1 MKWLNDRHVRTKLMI
16 SFVIVAAV
24 AGVIGWVGYSGLRDL
39 EARSQTIYADRLVP
53 IRDLGYANAAFLLAR
68 TEVWQMLGTN
78 DKAKRREH
86 VAAIEAE
93 SKRIE
98 GYIEAYGK
106 TVLVPEEQEILPL
119 FIASYAQYVKQR
131 AKIIDFAL
139 NGQDA
144 KAWDVVYGAALPTQ
158 AEARKL
164 MRKLIDIN
172 ARVGEEE
179 QKAATASAAAATKRI
194 IAIIF
199 GGIAIALFLGY
210 ILSRVIGTPLVA
222 MQHAAEKLAA
232 GDVDVHIDLDTNDE
246 LGALARAF
254 RSMAAVIRDRADL
267 AQQIAA
273 GNVDIEV
280 KASSDKDLLGKSFIQ
295 VVDTLRRLIAEADAL
310 AKAAVAGQLAT
321 RGNAEQFQGGYK
333 QIVAGVNQT
342 LDAVIGP
349 LNVSAEYMDR
359 ISKGDLPPKITDSYN
374 GDFNEIKNNLNNC
387 IGNIKALVD
396 DAGMLVGAAV
406 EGRLAT
412 RADATRHQGDYR
424 RIVEGVNQTLDA
436 VIGPLN
442 MSAEYMDRISKG
454 DLPPKITDN
463 YNGDFNEIKIN
474 LNKCIDNIKALV
486 SDAGMLV
493 NAAVDGRL
501 ATRADASRHQGDYR
515 RIVEGV
521 NQTLDAVIGPLNVAA
536 EYVDR
541 ISKGDLPPK
550 ITDNYNGDFNEIKI
564 NLNNCIDNIKAMVAD
579 AGMLVKAAED
589 GKFATRA
596 DAGKH
601 RGDFRKVVEGVNAT
615 LDVVVDKVNWYQA
628 IIDAVP
634 SPIHVID
641 KDMKWVFLNRAFEVL
656 MVKNNIIRSRE
667 EAPGMPCSSARA
679 NICKTDNCGLVQL
692 SKGVGET
699 YFDWNGQKCKQES
712 SRITNAKG
720 EHIGFVEVVQDLT
733 GIVKAKDYTSHEV
746 ARVAANL
753 VQISKGDMAVNLRLA
768 ESDEF
773 TAEAKAQFAK
783 INDSLTVMVDAI
795 RAVTDDSTKLV
806 TAAVEGQ
813 LSVRADASRHQGDF
827 RKIVEGVNQTL
838 DAIIAPMQE
847 SSAVLSRIAQS
858 DLTARVQ
865 GNYRGDHAR
874 LKDDI
879 GRMAQDL
886 HDSIR
891 SFSQNTQ
898 TVASSAEQL
907 TAVSHQMAGNAEE
920 TATQANVVASASDEV
935 SRNVTAVAAGAEQ
948 MQASIREIAKNANE
962 AARVARNAVSAA
974 HTTNETVNKLGDSS
988 QEIGKVIKVITS
1000 IAQQTNLLALN
1011 ATIEAAR
1018 AGEAG
1023 KGFAVVANE
1032 VKELAKQ
1039 TAKATEE
1046 IGGKIEAIQADTKEA
1061 VKAIGDIGAIINQI
1075 NDISNSIA
1083 SAVEEQT
1090 VTTNE
1095 IGRSVHEAAKGT
1107 NAIASNISGVAEAAK
1122 STTKGATETQ
1132 RAAAE
1137 LSRMAAQL
1145 QGVVSKY
1152 RF

>member
-1 MKWLNDRHVRTKLMI
+1 MKWLNDKHVRTKLMV
-16 SFVIVAAV
+16 SFVLVAAI
-24 AGVIGWVGYSGLRDL
+24 AGIIGWVGYSSVKEL
-39 EARSQTIYADRLVP
+39 EARSETIYADRLVP
-53 IRDLGYANAAFLLAR
+53 IRDLGYANAAFLLTR
-68 TEVWQMLGTN
+68 TEVWQMMGTN

-86 VAAIEAE
+86 IAVIEAE
-93 SKRIE
+93 TKKMD
-98 GYIEAYGK
+98 GYLEAYAK
-106 TVLVPEEQEILPL
+106 TVLVKEEQETLPL
-119 FIASYAQYVKQR
+119 FLSSYSEYLKHR
-131 AKIIDFAL
+131 GRIFELAL

-144 KAWDVVYGAALPTQ
+144 KAWDVIYNAALPVQVET
-158 AEARKL
+158 RRL
-164 MRKLIDIN
+164 LRKLIDIN

-179 QKAATASAAAATKRI
+179 QQAATAAAASAVKKI
-194 IAIIF
+194 IGINVI
-199 GGIAIALFLGY
+199 GIALALFLGW
-210 ILSRVIGTPLVA
+210 ILSRVIGQPLVK
-222 MQHAAEKLAA
+222 MQHAAEQLAA
-232 GDVDVHIDLDTNDE
+232 GDVDVQIDLDTNDE
-246 LGALARAF
+246 MGALARAF
-254 RSMAAVIRDRADL
+254 RTMAGVIRERAEL

-273 GNVDIEV
+273 GDVTVEV
-280 KASSDKDLLGKSFIQ
+280 AAKSDKDLLGKSFIQ
-295 VVDTLRRLIAEADAL
+295 VVDTLRRLIAEADSL
-310 AKAAVAGQLAT
+310 SKAAIAGKLAT

-359 ISKGDLPPKITDSYN
+359 ISKGDIPPKITDSYN

-387 IGNIKALVD
+387 I
-396 DAGMLVGAAV
+396 
-406 EGRLAT
+406 
-412 RADATRHQGDYR
+412 
-424 RIVEGVNQTLDA
+424 
-436 VIGPLN
+436 
-442 MSAEYMDRISKG
+442 
-454 DLPPKITDN
+454 
-463 YNGDFNEIKIN
+463 
-474 LNKCIDNIKALV
+474 DNIKALV
-486 SDAGMLV
+486 IDAGMLV
-493 NAAVDGRL
+493 EAAVDGRL
-501 ATRADASRHQGDYR
+501 ATRADASKHQGDYR

-521 NQTLDAVIGPLNVAA
+521 NKTLDAVIGPLNVAA

-541 ISKGDLPPK
+541 ISKGDIPPK

-564 NLNNCIDNIKAMVAD
+564 NLNNCIDNIKAMVVD
-579 AGMLVKAAED
+579 AGMLVKAAEE
-589 GKFATRA
+589 GKFETRA
-596 DAGKH
+596 DASKH
-601 RGDFRKVVEGVNAT
+601 RGDFRKVVDGVNAT

-641 KDMKWVFLNRAFEVL
+641 KDMKWVFLNKAFEGL
-656 MVKNNIIRSRE
+656 MVKNNIIRSRAD
-667 EAPGMPCSSARA
+667 APGMPCSSARA

-699 YFDWNGQKCKQES
+699 YFDWNGQKCKQQS
-712 SRITNAKG
+712 SRIMNTRG

-733 GIVKAKDYTSHEV
+733 EIVKVKDYTNNEV
-746 ARVAANL
+746 VRVATNL
-753 VQISKGDMAVNLRLA
+753 AQIAKGDMQVNLKLA
-768 ESDEF
+768 ESDEY
-773 TAEAKAQFAK
+773 TAEARAQFAR

-795 RAVTDDSTKLV
+795 RAVTDDSAKLV

-813 LSVRADASRHQGDF
+813 LSVRADASRHHGDF

-838 DAIIAPMQE
+838 DAVIAPLQE
-847 SSAVLSRIAQS
+847 SSSVLAKIAQS

-874 LKDDI
+874 LKEDI

-1046 IGGKIEAIQADTKEA
+1046 IGGKIEAIQTDTKEA

-1095 IGRSVHEAAKGT
+1095 IGRSVNEAAKGT

-1145 QGVVSKY
+1145 QSVVSKY

>member
-1 MKWLNDRHVRTKLMI
+1 MKWLNDKHVRTKLMV
-16 SFVIVAAV
+16 SFVLVAAF
-24 AGVIGWVGYSGLRDL
+24 AGLIGWVGYSSLKEL

-53 IRDLGYANAAFLLAR
+53 IRDLGYANAAFLLTR
-68 TEVWQMLGTN
+68 TEVWQMMGTN

-86 VAAIEAE
+86 IAVIEAE
-93 SKRIE
+93 TKKMD
-98 GYIEAYGK
+98 GYLEAYAK
-106 TVLVPEEQEILPL
+106 TALVKEEQETLPL
-119 FIASYAQYVKQR
+119 FLSSYSEYLKHR
-131 AKIIDFAL
+131 GRIIELAL
-139 NGQDA
+139 SGQDA
-144 KAWDVVYGAALPTQ
+144 KAWDVIYGAALPAQ
-158 AEARKL
+158 AETRRL
-164 MRKLIDIN
+164 LRKLIDIN
-172 ARVGEEE
+172 VRVGEEE
-179 QKAATASAAAATKRI
+179 QNAATLGAASATRQLI
-194 IAIIF
+194 GINVI
-199 GGIAIALFLGY
+199 GIAIALFLGWL
-210 ILSRVIGTPLVA
+210 LSRVIGNPLRD
-222 MQHAAEKLAA
+222 MQHAAEQLAA
-232 GDVDVHIDLDTNDE
+232 GDVDVHIDLDTKDE
-246 LGALARAF
+246 MGALARAF
-254 RSMAAVIRDRADL
+254 RTMASVTRERAEL

-273 GNVDIEV
+273 GNMSVEV
-280 KASSDKDLLGKSFIQ
+280 TAKSDKDLLGKSFMQ
-295 VVDTLRRLIAEADAL
+295 VMDTLRRLIAEADSL
-310 AKAAVAGQLAT
+310 SKAAIAGKLAT
-321 RGNAEQFQGGYK
+321 RGNAEQFQGGYL

-359 ISKGDLPPKITDSYN
+359 ISKGDIPPKITDSYN

-387 IGNIKALVD
+387 IDNIKALVT
-396 DAGMLVGAAV
+396 DAGMLVEAAV
-406 EGRLAT
+406 NGRLAT
-412 RADATRHQGDYR
+412 RADASKHQGDYR
-424 RIVEGVNQTLDA
+424 RIVEGVN
-436 VIGPLN
+436 
-442 MSAEYMDRISKG
+442 K
-454 DLPPKITDN
+454 
-463 YNGDFNEIKIN
+463 
-474 LNKCIDNIKALV
+474 
-486 SDAGMLV
+486 
-493 NAAVDGRL
+493 
-501 ATRADASRHQGDYR
+501 
-515 RIVEGV
+515 
-521 NQTLDAVIGPLNVAA
+521 TLDAVIGPLNVAA

-541 ISKGDLPPK
+541 ISKGDIPPK
-550 ITDNYNGDFNEIKI
+550 ITDNYNGDFNEIKL
-564 NLNNCIDNIKAMVAD
+564 NLNNCIDNIQAMVID
-579 AGMLVKAAED
+579 AGMLVKAAEQ
-589 GKFATRA
+589 GKFETRA
-596 DAGKH
+596 DASKH
-601 RGDFRKVVEGVNAT
+601 RGDFRKVIDGVNDT
-615 LDVVVDKVNWYQA
+615 LDVVVDKVNWYQS

-641 KDMKWVFLNRAFEVL
+641 KDMKWVFLNKAFEGL
-656 MVKNNIIRSRE
+656 MVKNNIIRSRAD
-667 EAPGMPCSSARA
+667 APGMPCSSARA

-712 SRITNAKG
+712 SRLTNTRG

-733 GIVKAKDYTSHEV
+733 AIVKVKDYTNHEV
-746 ARVAANL
+746 VRVATNL
-753 VQISKGDMAVNLRLA
+753 AQIAKGDLQVNLKLA
-768 ESDEF
+768 EADEF
-773 TAEAKAQFAK
+773 TAEARAQFAR

-795 RAVTDDSTKLV
+795 RAVTDDSARLV
-806 TAAVEGQ
+806 TAAVDGQ

-838 DAIIAPMQE
+838 DAVIAPLQE

-874 LKDDI
+874 LKEDI

-886 HDSIR
+886 NESIR

-898 TVASSAEQL
+898 SMASSAEQL

-962 AARVARNAVSAA
+962 AARVARNAVGAA
-974 HTTNETVNKLGDSS
+974 QTTNETVNKLGDSS

-1046 IGGKIEAIQADTKEA
+1046 IGGKIEAIQSDTKEA

-1095 IGRSVHEAAKGT
+1095 IGRSVNEAAKGT

-1122 STTKGATETQ
+1122 STTKGANETQ

-1145 QGVVSKY
+1145 QSVVSKY

>member
-1 MKWLNDRHVRTKLMI
+1 MKWLNDKHVRTKLMI
-16 SFVIVAAV
+16 SFVIVAAI
-24 AGVIGWVGYSGLRDL
+24 AGLIGWVGYSGLKEI
-39 EARSQTIYADRLVP
+39 EARSETIYADRLVP
-53 IRDLGYANAAFLLAR
+53 IRDLGYANASFLLTR
-68 TEVWQMLGTN
+68 TELWQMLGTT
-78 DKAKRREH
+78 DKAQRREH
-86 VAAIEAE
+86 AAVIETETKKIE
-93 SKRIE
+93 SYLE
-98 GYIEAYGK
+98 GYAK
-106 TVLVPEEQEILPL
+106 TVLVQEEQETLPL
-119 FIASYAQYVKQR
+119 MLSSYATYVKLR
-131 AKIIDFAL
+131 SRVIEHAL
-139 NGQDA
+139 AGQDA
-144 KAWDVVYGAALPTQ
+144 QAWEVLKGPVQPAQIET
-158 AEARKL
+158 RKL
-164 MRKLIDIN
+164 LRKLIDIN
-172 ARVGEEE
+172 AQIGEKE
-179 QKAATASAAAATKRI
+179 QKAATAAASAATKKMLGI
-194 IAIIF
+194 VIL
-199 GGIAIALFLGY
+199 GIAIALFLGW
-210 ILSRVIGTPLVA
+210 ILSRVIGTPLMA
-222 MQHAAEKLAA
+222 MQHAAEQLAA

-246 LGALARAF
+246 MGALARSF
-254 RSMAAVIRDRADL
+254 RTMAAVTKERAEL

-273 GNVDIEV
+273 GNVSVEV
-280 KASSDKDLLGKSFIQ
+280 TARSDKDLLGKSFIQ
-295 VVDTLRRLIAEADAL
+295 VVDALRRLIAEADSL
-310 AKAAVAGQLAT
+310 AKAAIAGQLAT
-321 RGNAEQFQGGYK
+321 RGNAEQFQGGYR

-359 ISKGDLPPKITDSYN
+359 ISKGDIPPKITDSYN

-387 IGNIKALVD
+387 I
-396 DAGMLVGAAV
+396 
-406 EGRLAT
+406 
-412 RADATRHQGDYR
+412 
-424 RIVEGVNQTLDA
+424 
-436 VIGPLN
+436 
-442 MSAEYMDRISKG
+442 
-454 DLPPKITDN
+454 
-463 YNGDFNEIKIN
+463 
-474 LNKCIDNIKALV
+474 DNIKALV
-486 SDAGMLV
+486 NDAGMLV
-493 NAAVDGRL
+493 EAAIDGRL

-541 ISKGDLPPK
+541 ISKGDMPPK
-550 ITDNYNGDFNEIKI
+550 ITDSYNGDFNEIKLNLNNCI
-564 NLNNCIDNIKAMVAD
+564 DNIKALVNDAGMLVEAAIDGRLATRADASRHQGDYRRVVQGVNKTLDAVIGPLNVAAEYVDRISKGDIPPKITDDYRGDFNEIKLNLNNCIDNIKAMVAD

-589 GKFATRA
+589 GKFDTRA

-641 KDMKWVFLNRAFEVL
+641 KNMKWVFLNKAFEVL
-656 MVKNNIIRSRE
+656 MVQNNIIRSRAD
-667 EAPGMPCSSARA
+667 APGMPCSSARA
-679 NICKTDNCGLVQL
+679 NICNTDNCGLVQL

-699 YFDWNGQKCKQES
+699 YFDWNGQKCKQQS
-712 SRITNAKG
+712 SRLTNGKG

-733 GIVKAKDYTSHEV
+733 GIVKAKDYTNTEV
-746 ARVAANL
+746 VRVASNL
-753 VQISKGDMAVNLRLA
+753 VQIAKGNMEVNMKLA
-768 ESDEF
+768 DADEF

-783 INDSLTVMVDAI
+783 INDSLTLMVDAI

-806 TAAVEGQ
+806 TAAVAGE
-813 LSVRADASRHQGDF
+813 LSVRADATRHQGDF

-847 SSAVLSRIAQS
+847 SSAVLAKIAQS

-898 TVASSAEQL
+898 SMASSAEEL

-974 HTTNETVNKLGDSS
+974 QTTNETVNKLGDSS

-1046 IGGKIEAIQADTKEA
+1046 IGGKIEAIQTDTKEA

-1095 IGRSVHEAAKGT
+1095 IGRSVNEAAKGT

>member
-1 MKWLNDRHVRTKLMI
+1 MKWLNDKHVRTKLMV
-16 SFVIVAAV
+16 SFVLVAAI
-24 AGVIGWVGYSGLRDL
+24 AGLIGWVGYSSVKEL
-39 EARSQTIYADRLVP
+39 EARSETIYADRLVP
-53 IRDLGYANAAFLLAR
+53 IRDLGYANAAFLIAR
-68 TEVWQMLGTN
+68 TEIWQMMRTT

-86 VAAIEAE
+86 AAVIEAE
-93 SKRIE
+93 TKKMD
-98 GYIEAYGK
+98 GYLEAYTK
-106 TVLVPEEQEILPL
+106 TVLIKEEQETLPL
-119 FIASYAQYVKQR
+119 FLSSYSEYLKHR
-131 AKIIDFAL
+131 ARIIELAL
-139 NGQDA
+139 NGEDA
-144 KAWDVVYGAALPTQ
+144 KAWDVIYGSALPVQ
-158 AEARKL
+158 AETRKL
-164 MRKLIDIN
+164 LRKLIDIN
-172 ARVGEEE
+172 ARSGEEE
-179 QKAATASAAAATKRI
+179 QKAATAAGASAIRKI
-194 IAIIF
+194 IGINII
-199 GGIAIALFLGY
+199 GIAIALFLGW
-210 ILSRVIGTPLVA
+210 ILSRVIGQPLVS
-222 MQHAAEKLAA
+222 MQHAAEQLAA

-246 LGALARAF
+246 IGALGRAF
-254 RSMAAVIRDRADL
+254 RTMAGVIRERAEL

-273 GNVDIEV
+273 GNMSVEV
-280 KASSDKDLLGKSFIQ
+280 TAKSDKDLLGKSFIQ
-295 VVDTLRRLIAEADAL
+295 VMDTLRRLIAEADSL
-310 AKAAVAGQLAT
+310 SKAAVAGKLST
-321 RGNAEQFQGGYK
+321 RGNAEQFQGGYR

-349 LNVSAEYMDR
+349 LNVSAEYVDR
-359 ISKGDLPPKITDSYN
+359 ISKGDIPPKITDSYN
-374 GDFNEIKNNLNNC
+374 GDFNEIKINLNNC
-387 IGNIKALVD
+387 IDNIKALVS
-396 DAGMLVGAAV
+396 DAGMLVEAAV

-412 RADATRHQGDYR
+412 RADASKHQGDYR
-424 RIVEGVNQTLDA
+424 RIVEGVNKTLDA

-442 MSAEYMDRISKG
+442 VAAEYVDRISKG
-454 DLPPKITDN
+454 DIPPKITDN

-474 LNKCIDNIKALV
+474 LNNCIDNIKSLV
-486 SDAGMLV
+486 TDAGFLV
-493 NAAVDGRL
+493 QAAVEGRL
-501 ATRADASRHQGDYR
+501 ATRADASHHQGDYR

-579 AGMLVKAAED
+579 AAMLVKAAEE
-589 GKFATRA
+589 GKFETRA
-596 DAGKH
+596 DASKH
-601 RGDFRKVVEGVNAT
+601 RGDFRKVVDGVNAT

-641 KDMKWVFLNRAFEVL
+641 KDMNWVFLNKSFEAL
-656 MVKNNIIRSRE
+656 MVKNNIIRTRAD
-667 EAPGMPCSSARA
+667 APGMPCSSARA
-679 NICKTDNCGLVQL
+679 NICKTENCGLVQL

-699 YFDWNGQKCKQES
+699 YFDWNGQKCKQQS
-712 SRITNAKG
+712 SRITNTRG

-733 GIVKAKDYTSHEV
+733 GIVKAKDYTNVEV
-746 ARVAANL
+746 ARVATNL
-753 VQISKGDMAVNLRLA
+753 AQIAKGDLQVNMKLGEA
-768 ESDEF
+768 DEF
-773 TAEAKAQFAK
+773 TAEARTQFAR
-783 INDSLTVMVDAI
+783 INDSLSLMVDAI
-795 RAVTDDSTKLV
+795 RAVTDDSARLV

-813 LSVRADASRHQGDF
+813 LTVRADASRHQGDF

-838 DAIIAPMQE
+838 DAVIAPLQE
-847 SSAVLSRIAQS
+847 SSAVLARIAQS

-874 LKDDI
+874 LKEDI

-962 AARVARNAVSAA
+962 AARVARNAVGAA
-974 HTTNETVNKLGDSS
+974 QTTNETVNKLGDSS

-1046 IGGKIEAIQADTKEA
+1046 IGGKIEAIQTDTKEA

-1095 IGRSVHEAAKGT
+1095 IGRSVNEAAKGT

-1145 QGVVSKY
+1145 QSVVSKY

>member
-1 MKWLNDRHVRTKLMI
+1 MKWLNDKHVRTKLMV
-16 SFVIVAAV
+16 SFVLVAAF
-24 AGVIGWVGYSGLRDL
+24 AGLIGWVGYSSVKEL
-39 EARSQTIYADRLVP
+39 EARSATIYADRLVP
-53 IRDLGYANAAFLLAR
+53 IRDLGYANAAFLLTR
-68 TEVWQMLGTN
+68 TEVWQLMGTN

-86 VAAIEAE
+86 VAVIEAE
-93 SKRIE
+93 TKKME
-98 GYIEAYGK
+98 GYLEAYAK
-106 TVLVPEEQEILPL
+106 TVLVKEEQETLPL
-119 FIASYAQYVKQR
+119 LLSSYSEYLKHR
-131 AKIIDFAL
+131 GRIIELAL

-144 KAWDVVYGAALPTQ
+144 KAWDVIYSSALPLQSET
-158 AEARKL
+158 RKL
-164 MRKLIDIN
+164 LRKLIDIN

-179 QKAATASAAAATKRI
+179 QKAAEVAASSAIKKI
-194 IAIIF
+194 I
-199 GGIAIALFLGY
+199 GINVIGIGIALFLGW
-210 ILSRVIGTPLVA
+210 ILSRVIGQPLLS
-222 MQHAAEKLAA
+222 MQHAAEQLAA

-246 LGALARAF
+246 MGALARAF
-254 RSMAAVIRDRADL
+254 RTMAGVTRERAEL

-273 GNVDIEV
+273 GNVSVEV
-280 KASSDKDLLGKSFIQ
+280 TAKSDKDLLGKSFIQ
-295 VVDTLRRLIAEADAL
+295 VVDTLRRLIAEADSL
-310 AKAAVAGQLAT
+310 SQAAVAGKLAT

-333 QIVAGVNQT
+333 QIVSGVNQT

-359 ISKGDLPPKITDSYN
+359 ISKGDIPPKITDS
-374 GDFNEIKNNLNNC
+374 
-387 IGNIKALVD
+387 
-396 DAGMLVGAAV
+396 
-406 EGRLAT
+406 
-412 RADATRHQGDYR
+412 
-424 RIVEGVNQTLDA
+424 
-436 VIGPLN
+436 
-442 MSAEYMDRISKG
+442 
-454 DLPPKITDN
+454 
-463 YNGDFNEIKIN
+463 
-474 LNKCIDNIKALV
+474 
-486 SDAGMLV
+486 
-493 NAAVDGRL
+493 
-501 ATRADASRHQGDYR
+501 
-515 RIVEGV
+515 
-521 NQTLDAVIGPLNVAA
+521 
-536 EYVDR
+536 
-541 ISKGDLPPK
+541 
-550 ITDNYNGDFNEIKI
+550 YNGDFNEIKI
-564 NLNNCIDNIKAMVAD
+564 NLNNCIDNIKAMVVD
-579 AGMLVKAAED
+579 AGMLVAAAEE
-589 GKFATRA
+589 GKFETRA
-596 DAGKH
+596 DAAKH

-615 LDVVVDKVNWYQA
+615 LDVVVDKVNWYQS

-641 KDMKWVFLNRAFEVL
+641 KDMKWVFLNKAFEGL
-656 MVKNNIIRSRE
+656 MVKNNIIRSRAD
-667 EAPGMPCSSARA
+667 APGMPCSSARA

-699 YFDWNGQKCKQES
+699 YFDWNGQKCKQQS
-712 SRITNAKG
+712 SRIMNARG

-733 GIVKAKDYTSHEV
+733 EIVKVKDYTNNEV
-746 ARVAANL
+746 VRVATNL
-753 VQISKGDMAVNLRLA
+753 AQIAKGDLQVNLKLA

-773 TAEAKAQFAK
+773 TAEARAQFAR

-795 RAVTDDSTKLV
+795 RSVTDDSSKLV

-838 DAIIAPMQE
+838 DAVIAPLQE
-847 SSAVLSRIAQS
+847 SSSVLAKIAQS

-874 LKDDI
+874 LKEDI

-898 TVASSAEQL
+898 SMASSAEQL

-1046 IGGKIEAIQADTKEA
+1046 IGGKIEAIQTDTKEA

-1095 IGRSVHEAAKGT
+1095 IGRSVNEAAKGT